1 MKKTSFEVKL
11 LKLTDQR
18 VQLQGT
24 CNVNTPAPHLG
35 ACQKLRDLVVL
46 ELSSNVE
53 RVEVEIKNVEAKLEG
68 VEESRKKRQI
78 ELLDSKIIVL

>member
-35 ACQKLRDLVVL
+35 ACQKLRDLV